1 MTQSEVPTG
10 RNKSLL
16 VVAGSGRSGTSL
28 FTGLA
33 GRLGLY
39 IPQPEIKPDATN
51 PRGFGEPRWVL
62 AFHKEMLKSVDV
74 SHDDARPVA
83 WELTAQVAQRA
94 RARRRLRAWLE
105 EQFAVSDRV
114 VVKDPRLAP
123 FLGLYRTVADDLSV
137 QLCVVTMLRHPAE
150 TVRSKETYYGDH
162 LGSTARMA
170 SWLNM
175 MLSVEQATRDLP
187 SAVIRF
193 DDLLTQWRPT
203 LDAAEKPLSVELTS
217 GASEEQIEAA
227 DELVDPTLRR
237 VDPGW
242 AELSL
247 PPRLQDLAERAY
259 HELDGLAI
267 SPGGGAGVLSA
278 VVLDELRS
286 AYAAYY
292 GDSEA
297 LVRSSIRAARM
308 AERRRV
314 TRRLK
319 AKGLPAQSGPRPEPG
334 LRRRAVSLFRGGGR

>member
-1 MTQSEVPTG
+1 MMQSEVPTG

-83 WELTAQVAQRA
+83 WDLTAQVAERA

-175 MLSVEQATRDLP
+175 MLSVEHATRDLP

-203 LDAAEKPLSVELTS
+203 L
-217 GASEEQIEAA
+217 
-227 DELVDPTLRR
+227 
-237 VDPGW
+237 
-242 AELSL
+242 
-247 PPRLQDLAERAY
+247 
-259 HELDGLAI
+259 
-267 SPGGGAGVLSA
+267 
-278 VVLDELRS
+278 
-286 AYAAYY
+286 
-292 GDSEA
+292 
-297 LVRSSIRAARM
+297 
-308 AERRRV
+308 
-314 TRRLK
+314 
-319 AKGLPAQSGPRPEPG
+319 
-334 LRRRAVSLFRGGGR
+334 